1 MSREQ
6 DRRAAILESLRAGKS
21 PKEIIEWLSSGV
33 IFRSVEWMLQKWLTV
48 MHTKFPAAV
57 IVLGVI
63 SSEGDVMPPHFFEEG
78 LRINVDGYIHV
89 LETVVKPWMDM
100 VAAGRDYVF
109 QQDSAPA
116 HKSRNTQA
124 WLHSNVPYH
133 WTPDLWPPSSP
144 DCNPLDYYFW
154 GVVEEK
160 INAKFHNTKDAAE
173 SHHY

>member
-1 MSREQ
+1 
-6 DRRAAILESLRAGKS
+6 
-21 PKEIIEWLSSGV
+21 
-33 IFRSVEWMLQKWLTV
+33 

-78 LRINVDGYIHV
+78 LRINADGYIHV
-89 LETVVKPWMDM
+89 LETVVKPWMNM

-116 HKSRNTQA
+116 HKPRKTQA
-124 WLHSNVPYH
+124 CLHSNVPYH

-160 INAKFHNTKDAAE
+160 VNAKFHNTKDALRATITE
-173 SHHY
+173 VVPNVDRKEVKHAWGRFRSRLQRVVAANGGYIE